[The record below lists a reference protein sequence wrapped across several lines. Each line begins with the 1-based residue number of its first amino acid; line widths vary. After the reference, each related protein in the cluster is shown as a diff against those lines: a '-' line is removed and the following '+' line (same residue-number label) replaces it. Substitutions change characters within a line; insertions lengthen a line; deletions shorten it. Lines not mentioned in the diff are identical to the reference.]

1 MKKTI
6 VFAALAATVLASCAK
21 NEVFQ
26 KETAQNQVTFGVY
39 AGNVPSKTTAITT
52 ENLSTFGVYSSYT
65 TADWTTS
72 DKMNFMYDQSVS
84 GSHAAGFTYT
94 PVKYWPNE
102 TTDKLSFWAYA
113 PYRTNTNGIAL
124 ESANDAT
131 GYPTISYTLPS
142 DANQVDL
149 LWATPVMN
157 QVNNSAYTAGTADPT
172 AGDATISN
180 KVTFVFH
187 HALAMLDVQARYLV
201 DLVNAGGT
209 TGAAVHSATTVKIN
223 SISLDGSFP
232 ASGVLNLND
241 GTWSSQGAATAT
253 NFTRTFSP
261 AKTVT
266 NANASIIDADE
277 QMMVIP
283 KASGATTIT
292 VTVDYDV
299 TTTDDK
305 LDGGSVTVNNVL
317 TSTGDLTIAGGNK
330 YKLILVLGLTS
341 VKFDVEVEAWP
352 AFAGETEVDLPLN
365 LTD

>member
-1 MKKTI
+1 
-6 VFAALAATVLASCAK
+6 
-21 NEVFQ
+21 
-26 KETAQNQVTFGVY
+26 
-39 AGNVPSKTTAITT
+39 
-52 ENLSTFGVYSSYT
+52 
-65 TADWTTS
+65 
-72 DKMNFMYDQSVS
+72 
-84 GSHAAGFTYT
+84 
-94 PVKYWPNE
+94 
-102 TTDKLSFWAYA
+102 
-113 PYRTNTNGIAL
+113 
-124 ESANDAT
+124 
-131 GYPTISYTLPS
+131 
-142 DANQVDL
+142 
-149 LWATPVMN
+149 
-157 QVNNSAYTAGTADPT
+157 
-172 AGDATISN
+172 
-180 KVTFVFH
+180 
-187 HALAMLDVQARYLV
+187 MLDVQARYLV

-209 TGAAVHSATTVKIN
+209 TGDAVHSATTVKIN

-317 TSTGDLTIAGGNK
+317 TSTGDLTITGGNK

-365 LTD
+365 LAD